1 MLTEFWSAYPG
12 FERHVDNLKK
22 DGFDDLE
29 ALMLCKEIDLRD
41 AGLGK
46 KSAKVLMKLIKKE
59 KPYWLVVFAAQ
70 REYNFY
76 LRSLGHDIQPLLKF
90 EPIPE
95 TYDEG
100 SSTYSTEYS
109 SYEESQSQYVDL

>member
-1 MLTEFWSAYPG
+1 MLMEFWEAYPG
-12 FERHVDNLKK
+12 FDRHVNNLKK

-29 ALMLCKEIDLRD
+29 GLMLAKFEDLMD

-46 KSAKVLMKLIKKE
+46 KSAKTLMRLIKQE
-59 KPYWLVVFAAQ
+59 KPYWMVVFAAQ

-76 LRSLGHDIQPLLKF
+76 LRSLGHVIQPLLKY

-95 TYDEG
+95 EIQNNNDEDKNNLI
-100 SSTYSTEYS
+100 
-109 SYEESQSQYVDL
+109 DLTTFDGAY